1 MLLSFFGVCGR
12 KGRENF
18 PEMGAIKQDRSTGY
32 CVVFTASLLAFLRD
46 EIKMPVFQA
55 NFVSC

>member
-18 PEMGAIKQDRSTGY
+18 REMGAIKQDRSTGC
-32 CVVFTASLLAFLRD
+32 CVLFTASMLAFLRD
-46 EIKMPVFQA
+46 EIKIPVFQA
-55 NFVSC
+55 KFATW